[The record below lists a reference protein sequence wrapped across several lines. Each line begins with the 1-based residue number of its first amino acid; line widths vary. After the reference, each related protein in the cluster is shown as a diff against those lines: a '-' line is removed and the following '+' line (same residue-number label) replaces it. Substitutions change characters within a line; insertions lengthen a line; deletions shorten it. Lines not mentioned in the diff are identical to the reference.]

1 MSHLRKFVSANI
13 ILLLTAGAQALQPTR
28 RALLGGALSF
38 PFVSIGVP
46 SIAEAGIDVSGL
58 RVEGQAGSN
67 AILRDQLKAYDGSA
81 TTRIQEIKASASV
94 GTPRTPSP
102 SVRADSAASAAGDT
116 TAAATF
122 ALRYGDYT
130 RLTKLGFGERFRLDD
145 YVVGP
150 GNSKLSVSFE
160 FPSDWLQLDRLLGGI
175 QYVDQRNGD
184 KLYLLRATLPEGTT
198 VETVPKTFFGQS
210 IFDTQGSISRGG
222 TTIDEYKVGQSTM
235 VAEGRRRLVMKYATV
250 TGNGL
255 RVERRALI
263 DAYQVG
269 RDLYMLMTSSNAVKF
284 DKKGIERDTV
294 EAICDS
300 FRVDKL

>member
-1 MSHLRKFVSANI
+1 MSSLRHLVLACAF
-13 ILLLTAGAQALQPTR
+13 LLLAAVAHALQPTR
-28 RALLGGALSF
+28 RALLGGALSIPLASF
-38 PFVSIGVP
+38 GIP
-46 SIAEAGIDVSGL
+46 SIASAGIDVSSL

-67 AILRDQLKAYDGSA
+67 AVLRDQLKAYDGSA
-81 TTRIQEIKASASV
+81 TTRVQEIKAAASV
-94 GTPRTPSP
+94 STTKSP
-102 SVRADSAASAAGDT
+102 PVSVRPDTEATAPGGASV
-116 TAAATF
+116 AATF

-130 RLTKLGFGERFRLDD
+130 RLTKLGFGDRFRLDD

-198 VETVPKTFFGQS
+198 LESVPKNFFGQV

-222 TTIDEYKVGQSTM
+222 TTIDEYKVGQSNM
-235 VAEGRRRLVMKYATV
+235 VADGRRRLVMKYATV

-255 RVERRALI
+255 RVERRALV

-269 RDLYMLMTSSNAVKF
+269 RDVYMLMTSSNAVKF
-284 DKKGIERDTV
+284 DKKGIERETV
-294 EAICDS
+294 DAICGS

>member
-1 MSHLRKFVSANI
+1 MSSLRHLVLACAFLVLSAV
-13 ILLLTAGAQALQPTR
+13 AHALQPTR
-28 RALLGGALSF
+28 RAILGGALSF
-38 PFVSIGVP
+38 PLASFGIP
-46 SIAEAGIDVSGL
+46 SIASGIDVSGL

-67 AILRDQLKAYDGSA
+67 AVLRDQLKAYDGSA
-81 TTRIQEIKASASV
+81 TTRIQEIKAAASV
-94 GTPRTPSP
+94 STSKSP
-102 SVRADSAASAAGDT
+102 PVSARPDTDATATGDT
-116 TAAATF
+116 SAAATC

-130 RLTKLGFGERFRLDD
+130 RLTKLGFGDRLRLDD

-150 GNSKLSVSFE
+150 GNSKVSVSFE

-184 KLYLLRATLPEGTT
+184 KLYLLRVTLPDGTPL
-198 VETVPKTFFGQS
+198 ESVPKNFFGQT
-210 IFDTQGSISRGG
+210 IFDTRGSISRGG

-235 VAEGRRRLVMKYATV
+235 VADGRRRIVMKYATV

-255 RVERRALI
+255 RVERRALV

-269 RDLYMLMTSSNAVKF
+269 QDVYMLMTSSNAVKF

-294 EAICDS
+294 EAICNS
-300 FRVDKL
+300 FRVNKL

>member
-1 MSHLRKFVSANI
+1 MPSLRMFASANLF
-13 ILLLTAGAQALQPTR
+13 LLLTAGARALQPTR
-28 RALLGGALSF
+28 RALLGGVLSF

-67 AILRDQLKAYDGSA
+67 AVLRDQLKAFDGSA
-81 TTRIQEIKASASV
+81 TTRIQEIKASV
-94 GTPRTPSP
+94 GTPKTPP
-102 SVRADSAASAAGDT
+102 TSVGSDTAASAAGDT

-150 GNSKLSVSFE
+150 GNSKVSVSFE
-160 FPSDWLQLDRLLGGI
+160 FPSDWLQLDRLLGGV

-184 KLYLLRATLPEGTT
+184 KLYLLRTTLPEGTT
-198 VETVPKTFFGQS
+198 VETVPKNYFGQA

-255 RVERRALI
+255 RVERRALV

-269 RDLYMLMTSSNAVKF
+269 RDIYMLMTSSNAVKF

>member
-1 MSHLRKFVSANI
+1 MSSRRQLMLAYLFFS
-13 ILLLTAGAQALQPTR
+13 LTAAAQALQPTR

-38 PFVSIGVP
+38 PFVSFGIP
-46 SIAEAGIDVSGL
+46 SNSEGIDVSGL
-58 RVEGQAGSN
+58 RVEGQAGSKSV
-67 AILRDQLKAYDGSA
+67 LRDQLKAYDGSA
-81 TTRIQEIKASASV
+81 TTRVQEIKAASSV
-94 GTPRTPSP
+94 STLKSP
-102 SVRADSAASAAGDT
+102 PVSVRPDTDASDQGGSAD
-116 TAAATF
+116 AATF

-130 RLTKLGFGERFRLDD
+130 RLTKLGFGDRFRLDD

-150 GNSKLSVSFE
+150 GNSKVSVSFE

-184 KLYLLRATLPEGTT
+184 KLYLLRATLPEGTN
-198 VETVPKTFFGQS
+198 VESAPKNFFGQA

-235 VAEGRRRLVMKYATV
+235 VADGRRRLVMKYATV

-255 RVERRALI
+255 RVERRALV
-263 DAYQVG
+263 DAYQIG
-269 RDLYMLMTSSNAVKF
+269 RDVYMLMTSSNAVKF